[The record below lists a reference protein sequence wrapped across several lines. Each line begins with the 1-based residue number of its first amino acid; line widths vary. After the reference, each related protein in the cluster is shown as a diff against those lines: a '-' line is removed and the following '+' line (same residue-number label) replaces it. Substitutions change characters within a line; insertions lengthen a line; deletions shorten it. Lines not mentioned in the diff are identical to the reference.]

1 MVLSVISEKL
11 LNCLYV
17 CLILP
22 IYHTI
27 LYKTSEWASDKECQM
42 VSNAA
47 EKIQQRI
54 TLLFVEGTGNSA
66 EEIRNILSTIKPEVS
81 PVFARTLAEARSWL
95 DNNTPDLA
103 IIDLNLPDGKGT
115 VLLPLDKKSAH
126 FPIVLMSDS
135 GSETEA
141 VDAIKAGA
149 LDYLVKGP
157 ELYPELKLVISRS
170 LKQWGYIL
178 RQRLIEDALRDS
190 EERFRSIFYT
200 AAAGMV
206 LISPF
211 KNIMQVNPAFCRF
224 TGYEEE
230 ELLNRK
236 IDEFAHPDDQG
247 RVAAMYEELFALRQG
262 SIDCERCFVNKA
274 GNVVWGHVSLSCI
287 FGSDRSPAY
296 CIALVQD
303 ISLRKAL
310 EEKLLLAN
318 RELDS
323 FVHTVSHDL
332 RSPLTPIIGYIQF
345 ICDQYAQELSPQV
358 IEMLDEVLCQAD
370 RMNSM
375 LEDLLALATV
385 GSVEP
390 PASPTSGNDVLK
402 NLQLR
407 FSSEFSPGGARI
419 AVTTLPDVRIPKT
432 LYQLILDNLIGNA
445 IRYSGDERVDVC
457 GELADG
463 VFRLSVRDY
472 GPGVPDDEKQSIF
485 NLFYRGAAGQKIAG
499 TGIGLA
505 TVQKIAKLYN
515 GTVWVEDAPGAG
527 SLFIVEMFDVG

>member
-1 MVLSVISEKL
+1 MLSGV
-11 LNCLYV
+11 
-17 CLILP
+17 
-22 IYHTI
+22 
-27 LYKTSEWASDKECQM
+27 
-42 VSNAA
+42 A
-47 EKIQQRI
+47 ERDRKRI
-54 TLLFVEGTGNSA
+54 TLLLVEGSDKSA
-66 EEIRNILSTIKPEVS
+66 AEIKEILSSMQPEVY
-81 PVFARTLAEARSWL
+81 PVVARTLAEARSWL

-103 IIDLNLPDGKGT
+103 LVDLNLPDGKGT
-115 VLLPLDKKSAH
+115 LLLPFDRSIAH
-126 FPIVLMSDS
+126 FPIVLMSDA
-135 GSETEA
+135 GNEIEA

-149 LDYLVKGP
+149 LDYLIKSP
-157 ELYPELKLVISRS
+157 ELFSELKLVIERS
-170 LKQWGYIL
+170 LKQWGFIL

-190 EERFRSIFYT
+190 EERFRSIFFT

-230 ELLNRK
+230 ELVNRR
-236 IDEFAHPDDQG
+236 IEELAHPED
-247 RVAAMYEELFALRQG
+247 RSRAAAMYEELFDLSQG
-262 SIDCERCFVNKA
+262 SIDCERRFVTKSGA
-274 GNVVWGHVSLSCI
+274 CVWGHVSLSCI
-287 FGSDRSPAY
+287 IGSDSSPAY

-345 ICDQYAQELSPQV
+345 ISDQYSTELSPQV
-358 IEMLDEVLCQAD
+358 IEMLDEVLRQAE

-390 PASPTSGNDVLK
+390 PLSPAKGEEVLK
-402 NLQLR
+402 NIQLR
-407 FSSEFSPGGARI
+407 FSSEFSVGGASI
-419 AVTTLPDVRIPKT
+419 DVTTLPDIRIPKT

-445 IRYSGDERVDVC
+445 IRYSGNDRVEVR
-457 GELADG
+457 GELKEG
-463 VFRLSVRDY
+463 TVRLTVRDY
-472 GPGVPDDEKQSIF
+472 GPGVADDEKERIF
-485 NLFYRGAAGQKIAG
+485 NLFYRGATGQRIPG

-505 TVQKIAKLYN
+505 TVQKIANLYK
-515 GTVWVEDAPGAG
+515 GRAWVEDAPGGG
-527 SLFIVEMFDVG
+527 SLFIVELSDVG